1 MSRADYAHHNEEA
14 DYVWWHEEGKHVAEP
29 SEPDDYYD
37 DYGYE
42 PDEDDDDGLS
52 DPDTYAAWKNS
63 QAGIPQEEV
72 EGPEPDGYRYGDG
85 GSIVPTSR

>member
-1 MSRADYAHHNEEA
+1 M
-14 DYVWWHEEGKHVAEP
+14 WWHEEGKHVEEP
-29 SEPDDYYD
+29 PEFDDYD
-37 DYGYE
+37 DDRPSAWDE
-42 PDEDDDDGLS
+42 RDDEDDDDGLS